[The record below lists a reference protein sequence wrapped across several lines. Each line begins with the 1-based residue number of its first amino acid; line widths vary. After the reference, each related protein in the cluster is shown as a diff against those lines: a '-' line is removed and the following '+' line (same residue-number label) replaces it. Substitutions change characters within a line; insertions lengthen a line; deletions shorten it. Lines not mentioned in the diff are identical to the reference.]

1 MASQAPSRTKGQ
13 IALLVGGVVIALVA
27 LAIAAGGGTAVWADT
42 TQKDSQGYISTA
54 KHDYS
59 SASRAIATKSV
70 HLGTSIPEWLLG
82 KVRIEA
88 VSGDSSRPIFVGI
101 ARKKDVDAYLAGVD
115 HAVVEHLD
123 WDPFRVSYE
132 QRPGTRVPADPA
144 AQSFWVASA
153 HGAGA
158 IDLKWETSSGSWS
171 VVVMNADGSPGVD
184 VRASVGISVPN
195 ALWIGIGLLV
205 LGALVLAGAAAMI
218 VSGWR
223 RRPPGPQAPAAEGA
237 ASS

>member
-1 MASQAPSRTKGQ
+1 MGTQTRSRTAGQ
-13 IALLVGGVVIALVA
+13 IALLVGGVVIALLA
-27 LAIAAGGGTAVWADT
+27 LAIAAGGGTAIWADT

-54 KHDYS
+54 KHEYT
-59 SASRAIATKSV
+59 SASRAIVTKSV
-70 HLGTSIPEWLLG
+70 HLGTSVPEWLIG

-88 VSGDSSRPIFVGI
+88 LSGDSARPIFVGI

-123 WDPFRVSYE
+123 WDPFRVTYE
-132 QRPGTRVPADPA
+132 QRAGTRVPADPA
-144 AQSFWVASA
+144 SQTFWAASA
-153 HGAGA
+153 RGAGT

-171 VVVMNADGSPGVD
+171 VVVMNTDGLPGVEA
-184 VRASVGISVPN
+184 RASVGISVPN

-205 LGALVLAGAAAMI
+205 FGGLVLVGAALMI
-218 VSGWR
+218 VRGWR
-223 RRPPGPQAPAAEGA
+223 RRPPGQQAAAAAAA